1 MSEEARNRLS
11 AAINAAPETSQAASG
26 SAVTDFSRAAAQGLT
41 FGFADEIE
49 AAVRSAF
56 DSGKTY
62 AEVVKEVRGQIDSF
76 RQRNPGAAFGTEIAA
91 AILPTIAAQFVPG
104 AGQVL
109 TGTRGAQLARAA
121 GLGQKGQRTAQ
132 AATASG
138 TQSAIYG
145 AGAAEGDV
153 VDRLPSAATSGA
165 LGAVAGPVIERV
177 APVVTQKA
185 ADLVKRGVPVT
196 PGQAVRE
203 SGLLGRGLARLEEGV
218 ADNVFLIGDAVRGA
232 FDRANTGFN
241 RAAVSEALA
250 PLGVKVKKGLEGKEL
265 IGFGQRVIKTNYDKT
280 LSKMSLPDVFPVAA
294 AMDTLTKDLS
304 EDIAKDIQGRVSRYI
319 TKKFNKGE
327 MSGRDIK
334 TAQTLLRRDIERLK
348 REGSEIAM
356 RKADALEDI
365 RNVFSAEIQKANPV
379 QGPKLAAIDKAYGQ
393 FEIVRNAELRRKA
406 GDQSEGFL
414 PGDLLQA
421 AAKGD
426 PTRRQSQFSA
436 GEARMQRLAQDAQD
450 VIGNTT
456 PNSGTA
462 GRQQA
467 ARIVTGGAGVMGAS
481 QIEPT
486 TAAASLMAP
495 AAYSQLGVPITRNV
509 VSGTGRAMQA
519 AVPVA
524 AANTT
529 EMSRQML
536 ADLLRR

>member
-1 MSEEARNRLS
+1 MPLPRQSKTTQPIERTTGDV
-11 AAINAAPETSQAASG
+11 AA
-26 SAVTDFSRAAAQGLT
+26 DFTRAAAQGLT

-62 AEVVKEVRGQIDSF
+62 AEVVKDVRGQIDNF
-76 RQRNPGAAFGTEIAA
+76 RQRNPGAAFSTEIAA

-109 TGTRGAQLARAA
+109 TGARGAQLARAA

-132 AATASG
+132 AVTASG

-165 LGAVAGPVIERV
+165 IGAVAGPVIERV

-319 TKKFNKGE
+319 TKKFKKGE

-334 TAQTLLRRDIERLK
+334 TAQTLLRRDIQRLK

-393 FEIVRNAELRRKA
+393 FEIVRNAELRRKT
-406 GDQSEGFL
+406 SEGFL

-426 PTRRQSQFSA
+426 PTKRQSQFSA

-467 ARIVTGGAGVMGAS
+467 ARIVTGQAGVMGAS
-481 QIEPT
+481 QVEPT

-509 VSGTGRAMQA
+509 VSGTGRAKQA

>member
-1 MSEEARNRLS
+1 
-11 AAINAAPETSQAASG
+11 
-26 SAVTDFSRAAAQGLT
+26 
-41 FGFADEIE
+41 
-49 AAVRSAF
+49 
-56 DSGKTY
+56 
-62 AEVVKEVRGQIDSF
+62 
-76 RQRNPGAAFGTEIAA
+76 
-91 AILPTIAAQFVPG
+91 
-104 AGQVL
+104 
-109 TGTRGAQLARAA
+109 
-121 GLGQKGQRTAQ
+121 
-132 AATASG
+132 
-138 TQSAIYG
+138 
-145 AGAAEGDV
+145 
-153 VDRLPSAATSGA
+153 
-165 LGAVAGPVIERV
+165 
-177 APVVTQKA
+177 VTQKA
-185 ADLVKRGVPVT
+185 ADLIRRGVPVT

-232 FDRANTGFN
+232 FDRANAGFN
-241 RAAVSEALA
+241 RAAVSEALS
-250 PLGVKVKKGLEGKEL
+250 PLRVNVKKGLEGKEL
-265 IGFGQRVIKTNYDKT
+265 IAFGQRVLKTNYDKT

-319 TKKFNKGE
+319 TKKFYKGE

-334 TAQTLLRRDIERLK
+334 TAQTLLRRDIQRLRAERSDI
-348 REGSEIAM
+348 GA

-436 GEARMQRLAQDAQD
+436 GEARMQRLAQDAQNI
-450 VIGNTT
+450 IGNRT

-462 GRQQA
+462 ARQQS
-467 ARIVTGGAGVMGAS
+467 ARIVTGQAGVLGAS
-481 QIEPT
+481 QVEPT

>member
-1 MSEEARNRLS
+1 MSKEARNRLS
-11 AAINAAPETSQAASG
+11 AAIDAAPETSQAASG
-26 SAVTDFSRAAAQGLT
+26 SAITDFSRAAAQGLT

-62 AEVVKEVRGQIDSF
+62 AEVVKDVRGQIDSF

-426 PTRRQSQFSA
+426 PTKRQSQFSA